1 MFISYWSRWFCFY
14 WYLIFTE
21 WCFWFWKRF
30 KWSTSLLPR
39 FLPTN
44 EKISFFREIPHSPT
58 GRGDFL
64 PTPLII
70 STRFLVW
77 PWTVSQFSTP
87 KNEFFFKRVFG
98 HRKCVFD
105 TYMEILNLNFKEWK
119 YSENYNM
126 KKCWLLFLSKT
137 VSGRVSWLVS
147 VSQV

>member
-1 MFISYWSRWFCFY
+1 MLISYWSQWFCFY

-87 KNEFFFKRVFG
+87 KNEFFLNVFLVIG
-98 HRKCVFD
+98 NVFLIH
-105 TYMEILNLNFKEWK
+105 TWK
-119 YSENYNM
+119 YWIWISKNESTLKTTTWKSVDYSSYL
-126 KKCWLLFLSKT
+126 KLLVG
-137 VSGRVSWLVS
+137 VSLG
-147 VSQV
+147 